1 MLLKSCL
8 LMPSFRCHCDST
20 CNEVAQIHKVCPF
33 SPLRVAHLA
42 ETVLTT
48 ASSSKHL
55 CNVIDTPGHVDF
67 ASEVSTASRLCD
79 GALVLVDVWEGVQ
92 TQTISVLRQCWIDRL
107 RPLLV
112 INKMDR
118 LVTELKLSPTEAY
131 HHLSRLLEQVNAV
144 MGSFYASERMEDDLR
159 WREGREKRLADRA
172 EKGQGDEVENLGED
186 DAGYEEKEDEDLYFA
201 PERGNVLFASA
212 IDGWAF
218 RLGKFARLYA
228 DKLGVKEGNLRK
240 ALWGD
245 WYLDPKTKRVVG
257 RKKLAGRNLKPMF
270 VQFVLDNIWRVYDTI
285 LGD

>member
-1 MLLKSCL
+1 MPAHDHSRHCSGSGIPSSVVNLPNILLIV
-8 LMPSFRCHCDST
+8 RAAST
-20 CNEVAQIHKVCPF
+20 
-33 SPLRVAHLA
+33 
-42 ETVLTT
+42 
-48 ASSSKHL
+48 SKHL

-118 LVTELKLSPTEAY
+118 LITELKLSPNEAY
-131 HHLSRLLEQVNAV
+131 HHLSRLIEQVNAV

-159 WREGREKRLADRA
+159 WREERENRLAERA
-172 EKGQGDEVENLGED
+172 ARRDGTDEGVLEDADGAGEEG
-186 DAGYEEKEDEDLYFA
+186 GYEEKEDEDLYFA

-212 IDGWAF
+212 IDGWSF

-228 DKLGVKEGNLRK
+228 DKLGVKEGNLRR

-245 WYLDPKTKRVVG
+245 WFLDPKTKRVVG
-257 RKKLAGRNLKPMF
+257 RKKLGGRALKPMF
-270 VQFVLDNIWRVYDTI
+270 VQFVLENIWRVYETL